1 MTLCVTF
8 DALIKAVSDARDN
21 YEWLNNGDGASESR
35 RGGGTKE
42 GTGMAGEQQRSRTSW
57 SDFTEDHIFCALFM
71 STRNTDTRA
80 KSGTAPGA
88 RCS

>member
-21 YEWLNNGDGASESR
+21 YERVNNGDGASESR

-42 GTGMAGEQQRSRTSW
+42 GTEMAGEQQRSSTSW
-57 SDFTEDHIFCALFM
+57 SGFTDDQIFGILCIIYV
-71 STRNTDTRA
+71 N
-80 KSGTAPGA
+80 KKH
-88 RCS
+88 

>member
-35 RGGGTKE
+35 RGGGTKNRNVIVYYR
-42 GTGMAGEQQRSRTSW
+42 QIRS
-57 SDFTEDHIFCALFM
+57 
-71 STRNTDTRA
+71 
-80 KSGTAPGA
+80 KK
-88 RCS
+88 